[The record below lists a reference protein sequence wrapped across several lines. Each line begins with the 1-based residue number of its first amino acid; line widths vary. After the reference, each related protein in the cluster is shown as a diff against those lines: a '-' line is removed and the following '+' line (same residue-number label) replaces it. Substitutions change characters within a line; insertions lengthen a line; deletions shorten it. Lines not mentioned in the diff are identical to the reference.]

1 MCVSTLELEYVAKID
16 NIVHISITNGGD
28 CHIRPVATRFGVV
41 RFIVRAQACYS

>member
-16 NIVHISITNGGD
+16 NIVITNGGD